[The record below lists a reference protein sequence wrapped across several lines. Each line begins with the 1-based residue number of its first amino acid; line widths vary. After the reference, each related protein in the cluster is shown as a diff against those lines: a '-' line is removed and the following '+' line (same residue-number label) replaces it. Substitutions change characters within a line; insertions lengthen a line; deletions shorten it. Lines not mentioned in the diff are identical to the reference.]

1 MLRLLILYI
10 ALVVFLSLN
19 PWLKPDS
26 SAAFG
31 FLTWDMIAH
40 AGAYGGLAMVLMLA
54 LIRRGTGLAIT
65 ALVILVCGL
74 GGILMEY
81 CQSWFTLTR
90 QLSMHDAAANFMG
103 AVLGASAFWGMRGVG
118 IFNK

>member
-10 ALVVFLSLN
+10 IIVVFLSLN

-26 SAAFG
+26 SEAFG

-54 LIRRGTGLAIT
+54 LIRRGTGLTIT

-74 GGILMEY
+74 SGILMEY
-81 CQSWFTLTR
+81 CQSWFTITR
-90 QLSMHDAAANFMG
+90 QLSMHDAVANFMG
-103 AVLGASAFWGMRGVG
+103 AVLGATAFWGMRGLG
-118 IFNK
+118 MFGK